1 MNHRSFVRLI
11 FTGKAMPFYGL
22 IFKLMVYIS
31 RKKCNVA
38 LCFSRMLRVSSQ
50 VNIELPGDY
59 CDIRF
64 LGCSSSLTLIKC
76 AALRWTN
83 KGL

>member
-1 MNHRSFVRLI
+1 
-11 FTGKAMPFYGL
+11 MPFYGL

-64 LGCSSSLTLIKC
+64 LACSSSLTLIKC

-83 KGL
+83 RRIIDGATEWD

>member
-1 MNHRSFVRLI
+1 
-11 FTGKAMPFYGL
+11 MPFYGL
-22 IFKLMVYIS
+22 IFKLMVYLS

-50 VNIELPGDY
+50 VNIKLPGDY

-83 KGL
+83 RRIIDRATEWD